1 MPNISLEGI
10 FIRVI
15 PALIGLV
22 VHEYMHAYTALR
34 CGDTTARD
42 MGRLTFNPKAHL
54 DPIGTILIILVGF
67 GWAKPVPVNPY
78 NFRHPGRDDILV
90 SVAGPASNFV
100 LGILF
105 ALLLR
110 TLTSLPIDF
119 SGRYAAGLLMMVYW
133 GAMINFLLG
142 IFNLLPIAPLDGHHI
157 LRELLPYGARERF
170 MQLNRFGPLII
181 IALFL
186 FGGGIFRL
194 MLTPAEI
201 LIKLIAGIE
210 I

>member
-1 MPNISLEGI
+1 MLDLSPESI

-34 CGDTTARD
+34 CGDPTARN

-54 DPIGTILIILVGF
+54 DPIGTILIVLVGF
-67 GWAKPVPVNPY
+67 GWAKPVPINPY
-78 NFRHPGRDDILV
+78 NFRHPGRDDMLV
-90 SVAGPASNFV
+90 SFAGPASNFV

-110 TLTSLPIDF
+110 TLLLLPIDF
-119 SGRYAAGLLMMVYW
+119 SGRYAGGLLDMVYW

-157 LRELLPYGARERF
+157 LRELLPYEARERY

-181 IALFL
+181 IALFI

-194 MLTPAEI
+194 MLVPAQV
-201 LIKLIAGIE
+201 LIGLIAGVGT
-210 I
+210 